1 MYQKSF
7 SFYFKFA
14 LLQKKKLYRKTKTF
28 FIENYKKITKKKSLI
43 TKAAFTG
50 VYTV

>member
-7 SFYFKFA
+7 AFYFKFA
-14 LLQKKKLYRKTKTF
+14 LLQKKIVQKNEEIFHRKLQK
-28 FIENYKKITKKKSLI
+28 NYQKKSLI